1 MAFAIIPPPTAC
13 LPVFSESFGMRFCLP
28 CDPTLPRTILCCL
41 LLTCCPTGF
50 AQQTEDPF
58 ALGVRTTEPVSPT
71 DQLATFSVPP
81 GFSVELIAAEPDVA
95 KPMNL
100 AFDKKGR
107 LWVSS
112 SLEYPFA
119 AAADQTPRDTIRIME
134 DQDGDGRADKI
145 TVFAD
150 ELNIPIGLIPYGD
163 GVICFSIP
171 NIWYLRDT
179 DGDDRCDKRE
189 VLYGPFDT
197 TRDTHGMC
205 NAFRRGDDGWIYA
218 CHGFN
223 NRSEVAGKDGHKV
236 ILTSGNTFRFRPD
249 GSRIEL
255 YTQGQV
261 NPFGMSIDHFGDIYT
276 ADCHTKPVTLLLPG
290 GCYDSF
296 GRPHDGLGYV
306 PNVMEHLHGST
317 AIAALAL
324 GEHLRF
330 PAEYASSTFD
340 GNVMTS
346 RVNQNTLKRTG
357 SSVKAIEQAD
367 LVSSTD
373 PWFRPVDLVAGP
385 DGALYIADFYN
396 RIIGHYEVDLKHP
409 GRDRFRGRL
418 WRVRYKGSEGGTS
431 LLKGYGEDLT
441 SLTTE
446 QLFDVIRTAPEMQ
459 KRLARDVIADDVSAT
474 TTTEIRKHL
483 NDNDPGVRR
492 FALRLL
498 ALREAAVIDAI
509 AAATYDSDEMVRVHA
524 FRALR
529 EVTLRDADKPA
540 AIQLLQKGF
549 GDLSAMARRAA
560 VAAASRH
567 LSEELIAPLLRM
579 FHTTDLADVHL
590 RHSIRIALRD
600 QLLNDDW
607 FRAMAADAKVGMDR
621 LVLADL
627 SLAVRTPAA
636 AEFVASN
643 IRFLGVS
650 QPARLAE
657 YLQFAAAHVSP
668 ETAEGVVAAVRER
681 FSRDRELQRGLLNS
695 MRQGFAQRGQQPPAA
710 VRSWA
715 LDVSLQLLQMKSLD
729 DLKALDVIPPVS
741 WSYQPHPDSPDAN
754 NCWGVVRSRTSAD
767 GVAGAPLFSS
777 FEQGERRTGVYR
789 SDAFEPDDS
798 LSFYIAGHDGF
809 PDAPLKKANFVRLR
823 DAATGE
829 LLREASPLRNDVAQK
844 VDWMTN
850 DLRGRKVVV
859 ELVDGDTASAYA
871 WIAVGRFS
879 DDRLNPSD
887 DQQRQLAAAEL
898 IGDFGLEE
906 LRPAIVRLLTAV
918 GVSRTSQVALTNSL
932 LKLKPNSLLAAAGV
946 IPTISTASDPL
957 SELAVKAIAQ
967 ENSEE
972 ARKALESTFQ
982 VSTAAEQLL
991 MAQPLAADIAGAE
1004 ELLRLMETGKA
1015 SARLLLKPAIQQRL
1029 NAIATE
1035 TLKSRM
1041 VVLTEKLPTED
1052 SIAEEL
1058 LASRRKAI
1066 QQMAGDA
1073 ENGKELFRKNCQI
1086 CHQLAGEGKQVG
1098 PNLDGIGNRGL
1109 DRLLE
1114 DVLIPNRN
1122 VDVAFRTTTV
1132 VTDEGKA
1139 FSGLL
1144 KELEGNRI
1152 SIIDSQAKE
1161 TILQTD
1167 VIEERQASANSPMP
1181 SNVGET
1187 FTEEQLR
1194 DLVSYLLQQKKVA
1207 EASKP

>member
-1 MAFAIIPPPTAC
+1 MAC
-13 LPVFSESFGMRFCLP
+13 LSVFSEFFRMRSCRPSGL
-28 CDPTLPRTILCCL
+28 TLFLTILASSL
-41 LLTCCPTGF
+41 LSDIPTVL

-58 ALGVRTTEPVSPT
+58 ALGVRTTEPLGPE

-81 GFSVELIAAEPDVA
+81 GFSLELIASEPDVA

-100 AFDKKGR
+100 AFDRKGR

-119 AAADQTPRDTIRIME
+119 AAEGQTPRDTIRIME
-134 DQDGDGRADKI
+134 DHDGDGKADKVK
-145 TVFAD
+145 VFAD

-179 DGDDRCDKRE
+179 DGDDHCDKRE

-223 NRSEVAGKDGHKV
+223 NRSEVAGKDGNKV
-236 ILTSGNTFRFRPD
+236 VLTSGNTFRFRPD

-261 NPFGMSIDHFGDIYT
+261 NPFGMSIDQFGDIYT

-330 PAEYASSTFD
+330 PADDSDSTFD

-346 RVNQNTLKRTG
+346 RVNRNILKRTG
-357 SSVKAIEQAD
+357 SSVKAIEQPD

-418 WRVRYKGSEGGTS
+418 WRVCYTGNEGATS
-431 LLKGYGEDLT
+431 VQKGYGQDLT
-441 SLTTE
+441 SLTTD

-459 KRLARDVIADDVSAT
+459 KRLARDVIADDSTAET
-474 TTTEIRKHL
+474 TMALKGYLR
-483 NDNDPGVRR
+483 DRDPVVRR
-492 FALRLL
+492 YAMRLL
-498 ALREAAVIDAI
+498 AQRDPLVIDAI
-509 AAATYDSDEMVRVHA
+509 ASAATDGDELVRVHA

-529 EVTLRDADKPA
+529 EVKLKDADQPA
-540 AIQLLQKGF
+540 ASHLLRKGF
-549 GDLSAMARRAA
+549 ADLSAMVRRAA

-567 LSEELIAPLLRM
+567 QSQELIAPLLRM

-600 QLLNDDW
+600 HLLNDDW
-607 FRAMAADAKVGMDR
+607 FRRIAADSNVGMDR

-627 SLAVRTPAA
+627 SLAVKTPAA
-636 AEFVASN
+636 AEFVAGN
-643 IRFLGVS
+643 IQFLGVS
-650 QPARLAE
+650 QPARLAD
-657 YLQFAAAHVSP
+657 YLQFAAAHVSA
-668 ETAEGVVAAVRER
+668 EAAEGVVVAVRER
-681 FSRDRELQRGLLNS
+681 FSGDRELQRGLLNS

-710 VRSWA
+710 VRAWA
-715 LDVSLQLLQMKSLD
+715 LDVAMQLLQMKSPE
-729 DLKALDVIPPVS
+729 DLAALDVVPAIG
-741 WSYQPHPDSPDAN
+741 WNYQPHPDSADVN
-754 NCWGVVRSRTSAD
+754 NCWGVTTSRTSAD
-767 GVAGAPLFSS
+767 GVAGAPLYSS
-777 FEQGERRTGVYR
+777 FEQGERRTGIYR
-789 SDAFEPDDS
+789 SAAIELGDS
-798 LSFYIAGHDGF
+798 LSFYMAGHDGF

-823 DAATGE
+823 DAASGE

-844 VDWMTN
+844 VEWKTDE
-850 DLRGRKVVV
+850 LRGRQVIV
-859 ELVDGDTASAYA
+859 ELVDGDSAAAYA

-898 IGDFGLEE
+898 VGDFGLHE
-906 LRPAIVRLLTAV
+906 LRPAIVRLSTVEGA
-918 GVSRTSQVALTNSL
+918 SRTSQVALTNSL
-932 LKLKPNSLLAAAGV
+932 LKLKPNSLLTAASVVPAIAAA
-946 IPTISTASDPL
+946 SDAQARM
-957 SELAVKAIAQ
+957 AVTAIAQ
-967 ENSEE
+967 ENPEE
-972 ARKALESTFQ
+972 ARRILESAFQ

-991 MAQPLAADIAGAE
+991 MAQPLAADVAGAE
-1004 ELLRLMETGKA
+1004 ELLRLMEAGKA

-1029 NAIATE
+1029 NAIATD
-1035 TLKSRM
+1035 TLKSR
-1041 VVLTEKLPTED
+1041 VAVLTEKLPTED
-1052 SIAEEL
+1052 SLAEEL
-1058 LASRRKAI
+1058 LANRRKAI
-1066 QQMAGDA
+1066 QQTTGDVQ
-1073 ENGKELFRKNCQI
+1073 NGKELFKKNCQI

-1109 DRLLE
+1109 DRVLE

-1132 VTDEGKA
+1132 VTEEGKA
-1139 FSGLL
+1139 YSGLL

-1152 SIIDSQAKE
+1152 SIVDSQAKE

-1167 VIEERQASANSPMP
+1167 IIEERQASTNSPMP

-1187 FTEEQLR
+1187 FNEGQLR
-1194 DLVSYLLQQKKVA
+1194 DLVSFLLQQKRIV
-1207 EASKP
+1207 ESVKP

>member
-1 MAFAIIPPPTAC
+1 MRLRRPFRPTLL
-13 LPVFSESFGMRFCLP
+13 LPVLFSLVVTSCARLA
-28 CDPTLPRTILCCL
+28 
-41 LLTCCPTGF
+41 
-50 AQQTEDPF
+50 AQQAEDPF
-58 ALGVRTTEPVSPT
+58 AMGVRPTEPVGPLE
-71 DQLATFSVPP
+71 QLATFTVPQ
-81 GFSVELIAAEPDVA
+81 GFAVELIASEPDVA

-100 AFDKKGR
+100 AFDKRGR

-119 AAADQTPRDTIRIME
+119 AALDQTPRDTIRIME
-134 DQDGDGRADKI
+134 DHDGDGKADKV

-189 VLYGPFDT
+189 VLFGPFDT
-197 TRDTHGMC
+197 SRDTHGMC
-205 NAFRRGDDGWIYA
+205 SAFRRGDDGWIYA

-236 ILTSGNTFRFRPD
+236 VLTSGNTFRFRPD

-261 NPFGMSIDHFGDIYT
+261 NPFGMAIDHYGDIYT

-330 PAEYASSTFD
+330 PAEYANSTFD

-357 SSVKAIEQAD
+357 SSVRAIEQPD
-367 LVSSTD
+367 LVSSSD
-373 PWFRPVDLVAGP
+373 PWFRPVDLIAGP

-409 GRDRFRGRL
+409 GRDRFRGRI
-418 WRVRYKGSEGGTS
+418 WRVRYTGNESTKNA
-431 LLKGYGEDLT
+431 LKGYGQDLT
-441 SLTTE
+441 LLKAE
-446 QLFDVIRTAPEMQ
+446 QLLDVIRTAPEMQ
-459 KRLARDVIADDVSAT
+459 KRLARDVIADDLSAET
-474 TTTEIRKHL
+474 TDLLKKHL
-483 NDNDPGVRR
+483 HDSDPVVRR
-492 FALRLL
+492 YAMRLL
-498 ALREAAVIDAI
+498 VLRDASVMDAI
-509 AAATYDSDEMVRVHA
+509 SAGVSDSDEFVRVHA

-529 EVTLRDADKPA
+529 EVTLSDADQTVA
-540 AIQLLQKGF
+540 LQLLKKGF
-549 GDLSAMARRAA
+549 GDLSAMVRRSA
-560 VAAASRH
+560 VAAASRKP
-567 LSEELIAPLLRM
+567 SQMLIAPLIRM
-579 FHTTDLADVHL
+579 LHTTDLADVHL

-600 QLLNDDW
+600 HLLNEDW
-607 FRAMAADAKVGMDR
+607 FRTVTADAKVGMDR

-627 SLAVRTPAA
+627 SLAVKTPAA
-636 AEFVASN
+636 AEFVAGN
-643 IRFLGVS
+643 IQFLGVS

-668 ETAEGVVAAVRER
+668 AAADGIVVAVRQR
-681 FSRDRELQRGLLNS
+681 FSGDRELQRGLLNS
-695 MRQGFAQRGQQPPAA
+695 MRDGFAQRGQQPPAA
-710 VRSWA
+710 VRAWA
-715 LDVSLQLLQMKSLD
+715 RDVAMQFLHMKSLD
-729 DLKALDVIPPVS
+729 DLSALDVVPAVS
-741 WSYQPHPDSPDAN
+741 WTYQPHSVAPDTN
-754 NCWGVVRSRTSAD
+754 NCWGVVRSRMSAD
-767 GVAGAPLFSS
+767 GVAGAPLYSS
-777 FEQGERRTGVYR
+777 FEQGERRTGIYR
-789 SDAFEPDDS
+789 SAAIEVGDS

-809 PDAPLKKANFVRLR
+809 PNGPLKKANFVRLR
-823 DAATGE
+823 DAVSGE

-844 VDWMTN
+844 VEWKTD

-859 ELVDGDTASAYA
+859 ELVDGDNAPAYA

-906 LRPAIVRLLTAV
+906 LRPALVRLATAP
-918 GVSRTSQVALTNSL
+918 GVSRTSQVAIANSH
-932 LKLKPNSLLAAAGV
+932 LKLRPSSVQTAVSVVPMIAAA
-946 IPTISTASDPL
+946 SDT
-957 SELAVKAIAQ
+957 LARSAMNAITQ
-967 ENSEE
+967 ENAKESRKVLEE
-972 ARKALESTFQ
+972 AFQ

-991 MAQPLAADIAGAE
+991 MAQPLAADAAGVE
-1004 ELLRLMETGKA
+1004 ELLRLMEAGKA
-1015 SARLLLKPAIQQRL
+1015 STRLLLKPVIQQRL
-1029 NAIATE
+1029 NAIATDE
-1035 TLKSRM
+1035 LKSR
-1041 VVLTEKLPTED
+1041 VATLTEKLPTED
-1052 SIAEEL
+1052 SILEEL
-1058 LASRRKAI
+1058 LVNRRKAI
-1066 QQMAGDA
+1066 QQATGDIQ
-1073 ENGKELFRKNCQI
+1073 NGQELFKKNCQI
-1086 CHQLAGEGKQVG
+1086 CHQLGGEGKQVG

-1109 DRLLE
+1109 DRVLE

-1132 VTDEGKA
+1132 VTHEGKA
-1139 FSGLL
+1139 YSGLL

-1152 SIIDSQAKE
+1152 SIVDSQAKE

-1167 VIEERQASANSPMP
+1167 IIEERQASASSPMP

-1187 FTEEQLR
+1187 LNETQLG
-1194 DLVSYLLQQKKVA
+1194 DLISFLLLQRKTV
-1207 EASKP
+1207 EAVKP

>member
-1 MAFAIIPPPTAC
+1 
-13 LPVFSESFGMRFCLP
+13 MRLRRP
-28 CDPTLPRTILCCL
+28 SRPTLFLISVCSLVL
-41 LLTCCPTGF
+41 MSCPPVA
-50 AQQTEDPF
+50 AQQAEDPF
-58 ALGVRTTEPVSPT
+58 ALGVRTTEPVSPAE
-71 DQLATFSVPP
+71 QLATFSVPE
-81 GFSVELIAAEPDVA
+81 GFTVELVASEPDVA

-100 AFDKKGR
+100 AFDTRGR

-119 AAADQTPRDTIRIME
+119 AAPEKTPRDTIRIME
-134 DQDGDGRADKI
+134 DHDGDGKADKV

-236 ILTSGNTFRFRPD
+236 VLTSGNTFRFRPD

-261 NPFGMSIDHFGDIYT
+261 NPFGMSIDQFGDIYT

-330 PAEYASSTFD
+330 PAEYSNSTFD

-357 SSVKAIEQAD
+357 SSVRAVEQPD
-367 LVSSTD
+367 LVSSSD

-418 WRVRYKGSEGGTS
+418 WRVRYTGNAGTNA
-431 LLKGYGEDLT
+431 LKGYGQDLT
-441 SLTTE
+441 SLKTE
-446 QLFDVIRTAPEMQ
+446 QLLDVIRTAPEMQ
-459 KRLARDVIADDVSAT
+459 KRLARDVIADDTSVET
-474 TTTEIRKHL
+474 TAILKKHL
-483 NDNDPGVRR
+483 HDNDSIVRR

-498 ALREAAVIDAI
+498 VLRGASVIDAI
-509 AAATYDSDEMVRVHA
+509 SAGVSDSDEVVRVNA

-529 EVTLRDADKPA
+529 EVTLQEADHTA
-540 AIQLLQKGF
+540 ASKLLKMGF
-549 GDLSAMARRAA
+549 GDLSAMVRRSA
-560 VAAASRH
+560 VAAASRQQ
-567 LSEELIAPLLRM
+567 SQELIAPLLRM
-579 FHTTDLADVHL
+579 DHTTDLADVHL

-600 QLLNDDW
+600 HLLNESW
-607 FRAMAADAKVGMDR
+607 FRSIAADAKVGMDR

-627 SLAVRTPAA
+627 SLAVKTPAA
-636 AEFVASN
+636 AEFVAGN
-643 IRFLGVS
+643 IQFLGMS

-668 ETAEGVVAAVRER
+668 EAAEGVVVAVRER
-681 FSRDRELQRGLLNS
+681 FSADRELQRGLLNS

-710 VRSWA
+710 VRAWA
-715 LDVSLQLLQMKSLD
+715 MDVAMQLLRMNSLD
-729 DLKALDVIPPVS
+729 DLSALDVVPAVS
-741 WSYQPHPDSPDAN
+741 WNYQPHADAPDAN
-754 NCWGVVRSRTSAD
+754 NCWVVVRSRMSAD
-767 GVAGAPLFSS
+767 GVAGAPLYSS
-777 FEQGERRTGVYR
+777 FEQGERRTGIYR
-789 SDAFEPDDS
+789 SAAINVGDS

-809 PDAPLKKANFVRLR
+809 PDGPLKKANFVRLR
-823 DAATGE
+823 DAVSGE

-844 VDWMTN
+844 VEWKTE
-850 DLRGRKVVV
+850 DLQGRKVIV

-898 IGDFGLEE
+898 IGDFELKE
-906 LRPAIVRLLTAV
+906 LRPALVRLATVPGLSRTAQVAMATSLLKLHPNSLLTAV
-918 GVSRTSQVALTNSL
+918 TVVPTI
-932 LKLKPNSLLAAAGV
+932 AAA
-946 IPTISTASDPL
+946 SDA
-957 SELAVKAIAQ
+957 LAQAAMNAVTQ

-972 ARKALESTFQ
+972 SRKVLEAAFQ

-991 MAQPLAADIAGAE
+991 MAQPLATDVSGAE
-1004 ELLRLMETGKA
+1004 ELLRLMEAGKA

-1029 NAIATE
+1029 NVIATE
-1035 TLKSRM
+1035 ELKSRM
-1041 VVLTEKLPTED
+1041 IVLTEKLPTED
-1052 SIAEEL
+1052 SVVEEL
-1058 LASRRKAI
+1058 LVNRRTAI
-1066 QQMAGDA
+1066 QNGAGDIL
-1073 ENGKELFRKNCQI
+1073 NGKELFRKNCQI

-1109 DRLLE
+1109 DRVLE

-1132 VTDEGKA
+1132 VTNEGKA
-1139 FSGLL
+1139 YSGLL

-1152 SIIDSQAKE
+1152 SIIDGQAKE

-1167 VIEERQASANSPMP
+1167 IIEERQASANSPMP

-1187 FTEEQLR
+1187 LNEAQLR
-1194 DLVSYLLQQKKVA
+1194 DLVSFLLLQKKIV
-1207 EASKP
+1207 EAVKP